1 MKTLPLILIVLGTSV
16 GCHAPM
22 PTLDPF
28 AAYGPRRVPP
38 PATGSIG
45 PTGRVPYY
53 VAPAQSALDPTSTGA
68 GLVTKSTPFSTST
81 HTGKTSEATD
91 SNHQAVESPIRLAS
105 SQKFDLAAS
114 PHGRQ
119 ASPVQVTQT
128 TKFDSQST
136 TVSKWKSPGIVSSS
150 GSTNVVE
157 TTRSS
162 TSDGSTD
169 STSSTLRDAR
179 IAIPPKTTLS
189 ALSPTSASQIRLR
202 DISELPRVRSAPLQ
216 VR

>member
-45 PTGRVPYY
+45 PTGKVPYY
-53 VAPAQSALDPTSTGA
+53 EAPTQSVLDPTSTGA
-68 GLVTKSTPFSTST
+68 GLITKSTPASTST
-81 HTGKTSEATD
+81 HTGQTSEATD
-91 SNHQAVESPIRLAS
+91 GNRQAVENPIRLAS
-105 SQKFDLAAS
+105 SQELDLAAS
-114 PHGRQ
+114 PQGGQ
-119 ASPVQVTQT
+119 TNPVQATQT
-128 TKFDSQST
+128 TQIDSQST

-150 GSTNVVE
+150 GSANMVE

-162 TSDGSTD
+162 TSNTNTVSI
-169 STSSTLRDAR
+169 SPTLKNTR

-189 ALSPTSASQIRLR
+189 ALSPTSASKIRLR
-202 DISELPRVRSAPLQ
+202 DISELPRARSSPLLVR
-216 VR
+216 